1 MRRALR
7 WFGLLVLAGMAV
19 LAPLVW
25 QGVIVLPEAYDPWA
39 PLRIAAE
46 PGLLTRHKLRR
57 LEDDGVLC
65 RLVLHGAEQPFTPVP
80 DRTTGEGCGFTD
92 AVRVE
97 RTGVSFGRGFTATC
111 ALAAAWLLFERH
123 ALQPAAQARFGS
135 RVVRVTQLGT
145 YSCRNLYGRAEGRRS
160 EHATGN
166 AIDIAAFTLAD
177 GTRIALPE
185 DWESTDPRKA
195 AFLRDVRDG
204 ACRFFDVVLGPD
216 YNAAHRDHFHLDM
229 GRFRACR

>member
-1 MRRALR
+1 MGRLLR
-7 WFGLLVLAGMAV
+7 WVSLLVLAGLAV

-39 PLRIAAE
+39 PLRIDAE
-46 PGLLTRHKLRR
+46 PGLLTRHKLHR
-57 LEDDGVLC
+57 LEEDGVLC
-65 RLVLHGAEQPFTPVP
+65 RLVLHGAGQPFTPVP
-80 DRTTGEGCGFTD
+80 DRQTAEGCGFTD

-97 RTGVSFGRGFTATC
+97 RTGVRFNDGVTATC
-111 ALAAAWLLFERH
+111 AVAAAWLLFERH
-123 ALQPAAQARFGS
+123 ALQPAAEAHFGS
-135 RVVRVTQLGT
+135 RVVGVRHLGT

-166 AIDIAAFTLAD
+166 AIDIAGFTLAD
-177 GTRIALPE
+177 GTRIALPA
-185 DWESTDPRKA
+185 DWDSADPRKA
-195 AFLRDVRDG
+195 AFLRDARNG